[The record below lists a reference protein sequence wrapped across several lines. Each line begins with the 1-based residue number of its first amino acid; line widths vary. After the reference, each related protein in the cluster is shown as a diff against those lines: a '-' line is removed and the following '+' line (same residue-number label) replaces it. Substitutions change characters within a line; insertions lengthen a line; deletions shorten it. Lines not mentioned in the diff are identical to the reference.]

1 MNRDNIKELFKL
13 IVHIYPTFEVSTEK
27 INTWT
32 RLMKHQNYKR
42 VMQRAE
48 RYVLENKFPP
58 TIADLSE
65 RNIAARR
72 DENMF
77 IGSLLKDGTLIKESS
92 IQPKHLYDPF
102 NKKY

>member
-1 MNRDNIKELFKL
+1 MNREDVKELFKL

-72 DENMF
+72 DDFLE
-77 IGSLLKDGTLIKESS
+77 KAKQWERESVDKPRS
-92 IQPKHLYDPF
+92 
-102 NKKY
+102 